1 MAFIAVKIMS
11 GSRAALQGFKSNT
24 VGNPYVGYVD
34 VMWEC
39 VSERAVYEWN
49 ILKTAHV
56 KTLIEN
62 N

>member
-1 MAFIAVKIMS
+1 MS

-39 VSERAVYEWN
+39 VSERVVYEWN
-49 ILKTAHV
+49 ILKAAHV
-56 KTLIEN
+56 NTLIEN